1 MIEDIYN
8 ETDYDSCT
16 LMMVNTDLI
25 AHIKRKYVSH
35 NPRVLL
41 SSLLLR
47 RFHKELDIPDG
58 HPIIDV
64 ASKVAKGLVDNDTE
78 TVNREYNVFFQ
89 LFNKWR
95 SGDIELMK
103 TQIKETRVK
112 LHDTLVDEVKD
123 DADQQWNEG
132 VNTSVSRLKW
142 YENKLDEYGKSPPK

>member
-8 ETDYDSCT
+8 ETDYDTCT
-16 LMMVNTDLI
+16 LMLVNTNLI
-25 AHIKRKYVSH
+25 DYVKRKYVSH

-64 ASKVAKGLVDNDTE
+64 ASKMAKALVDNNTE
-78 TVNREYNVFFQ
+78 TVNQEYTVFFE
-89 LFNKWR
+89 LFNAWR
-95 SGDIELMK
+95 SGDIKLMK
-103 TQIKETRVK
+103 DQIKHTRER
-112 LHDTLVDEVKD
+112 LHDTLVDDIKD

>member
-8 ETDYDSCT
+8 ETDYDTCT
-16 LMMVNTDLI
+16 LMLVNTNLI
-25 AHIKRKYVSH
+25 DYIKRNYVSH

-58 HPIIDV
+58 HPIIEV
-64 ASKVAKGLVDNDTE
+64 ASKMAKALVDNNTE
-78 TVNREYNVFFQ
+78 TVDQEYTVFFE
-89 LFNKWR
+89 LFNTWR
-95 SGDIELMK
+95 SGDIKLMK
-103 TQIKETRVK
+103 DQIKNTRER
-112 LHDTLVDEVKD
+112 LHDTLVDDIKD